1 MGERMLHSD
10 YNVLLHGAGIFGL
23 LFYFYYNVIILKY
36 FFKLKKQLPYRD
48 NLINM
53 MSATF
58 IAVFLMSFIISLS
71 GSFGAVTFNTIRS
84 IYLGAILGIFNNI
97 IVTDKINKNSNLCLK
112 K

>member
-1 MGERMLHSD
+1 MFFLRWFL
-10 YNVLLHGAGIFGL
+10 GIFGL
-23 LFYFYYNVIILKY
+23 LFYFYYNVIILKWI
-36 FFKLKKQLPYRD
+36 FLKLKKQLPYRD

-53 MSATF
+53 MSATL

-97 IVTDKINKNSNLCLK
+97 IVTDKINKNSNLCLEK
-112 K
+112 